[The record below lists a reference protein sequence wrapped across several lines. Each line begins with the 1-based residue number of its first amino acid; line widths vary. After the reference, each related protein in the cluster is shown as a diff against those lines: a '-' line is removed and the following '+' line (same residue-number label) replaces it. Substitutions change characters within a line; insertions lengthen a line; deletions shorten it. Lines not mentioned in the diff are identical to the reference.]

1 MPSGCGDHIPWVRE
15 TLRAHLISSILGVFL
30 IRPGAENR
38 DPVSPFTVSGL
49 TSFHPSV
56 PLGTLPWGMRLKCVP
71 WSAGGGRQHFLRED
85 WSHQGEPRIH
95 TVDHGKPLPQRF
107 QTQSFR
113 DRREELYKIN
123 EGTPLSLSLCYTPG
137 PRLCSCMWTSPC
149 SNPCSRIIYVLLTYL
164 GWVSPALQ

>member
-95 TVDHGKPLPQRF
+95 TVDHGRPLPQRF

-113 DRREELYKIN
+113 DREKSFTKSMRERLCLCPCA
-123 EGTPLSLSLCYTPG
+123 TPLAPGSAHVCGHLPVAILAPESSMCFSLTWDG
-137 PRLCSCMWTSPC
+137 
-149 SNPCSRIIYVLLTYL
+149 
-164 GWVSPALQ
+164 